1 MPRKWQ
7 TIARKCCRI
16 LPSDAPTLRSSPPSE
31 KIAGKNQAGSLRLI
45 NGAHVVIYSKDP
57 EADRAFFRDVLKFP
71 FVDVGHGWL
80 IFAMP
85 PMEAAFHD
93 SEKNDQH
100 ELFLMCDDLE
110 ASLVDLRSRRVPVSE
125 VSEQRWGRLASLT
138 LPGGGKIGIY
148 QPQHPSP
155 LQR

>member
-1 MPRKWQ
+1 M
-7 TIARKCCRI
+7 
-16 LPSDAPTLRSSPPSE
+16 
-31 KIAGKNQAGSLRLI
+31 I

-57 EADRAFFRDVLKFP
+57 EADRAFFRDVLRFP
-71 FVDVGHGWL
+71 SVDAGHGWL

-85 PMEAAFHD
+85 PLEAAFHD
-93 SEKNDQH
+93 SEKNNQH
-100 ELFLMCDDLE
+100 ELFLMCDDLDATLQE
-110 ASLVDLRSRRVPVSE
+110 LKSKRVPVGD
-125 VSEQRWGRLASLT
+125 VSEQRWGQLASLT